1 MGKSG
6 KLRFMNGHSVF
17 ATACLVLC
25 LSTVG
30 EAQLS
35 FGFYNP
41 TCSKLLPIV
50 RQQVKNALK
59 NEMRMAASLL
69 RLHFHDC
76 FVNVRQIILY
86 QALLT

>member
-6 KLRFMNGHSVF
+6 KLRFNGHSLF
-17 ATACLVLC
+17 AAACLVLC
-25 LSTVG
+25 LSMVG

-35 FGFYNP
+35 SGFYNS
-41 TCSKLLPIV
+41 TCPKLLQIV
-50 RQQVKNALK
+50 RREVKNALK

-76 FVNVRQIILY
+76 LVNVRDKYYIKPC
-86 QALLT
+86 